1 MGTSSNILSPYINGR
16 FLQLNRP
23 ERIFHTQNP
32 VNPGDVLAV
41 TGWNKDLVGEIVEAA
56 KRAQFQFAAQSL
68 SSRMQFVNAVIA
80 NLRQSSEEM
89 KSQMML
95 ELGRSRWAV
104 EREWELC
111 EELFRHLPRYC
122 SDELSPQKSELGWSW
137 SFAPVGLILVS
148 SNVALPVYTALYSVL
163 TSIAV
168 GNAVV
173 FRPSAHCPLSA
184 SLIAGCLWRP

>member
-89 KSQMML
+89 NS
-95 ELGRSRWAV
+95 AV
-104 EREWELC
+104 L
-111 EELFRHLPRYC
+111 
-122 SDELSPQKSELGWSW
+122 
-137 SFAPVGLILVS
+137 VGLWSVS
-148 SNVALPVYTALYSVL
+148 GNCARSSFVIYHG
-163 TSIAV
+163 IAPT
-168 GNAVV
+168 N
-173 FRPSAHCPLSA
+173 FRPRNLS
-184 SLIAGCLWRP
+184 LGGAGRLLRWVSFW